1 MGISQKEIATLARLT
16 ITLPDD
22 LHRALKESAARR
34 DTTIGELV
42 SESLVF
48 YGIKT
53 ADAADELVAA
63 ARVHSGLTEDAGTA
77 LAVEETRAQRA
88 E

>member
-1 MGISQKEIATLARLT
+1 MARLT
-16 ITLPDD
+16 VTLPDG

-42 SESLVF
+42 AESLVF

-53 ADAADELVAA
+53 SAAADELLAS
-63 ARVHSGLTEDAGTA
+63 ARAHSGLSEDEAVA
-77 LAVEETRAQRA
+77 LANEETHAQRV

>member
-1 MGISQKEIATLARLT
+1 MARLT

-63 ARVHSGLTEDAGTA
+63 ARAHSGLTEDEATA

>member
-1 MGISQKEIATLARLT
+1 MARLT

-22 LHRALKESAARR
+22 LHRALKESAVRR
-34 DTTIGELV
+34 ETTIGELV
-42 SESLVF
+42 ADSLAF

-53 ADAADELVAA
+53 ATAADELVAA
-63 ARVHSGLTEDAGTA
+63 ARAHSGLTEDAATA

-88 E
+88 G

>member
-1 MGISQKEIATLARLT
+1 LARLT
-16 ITLPDD
+16 ITLPDN

-42 SESLVF
+42 CESLAF
-48 YGIKT
+48 YGIKST
-53 ADAADELVAA
+53 AVAEDLVAA
-63 ARVHSGLTEDAGTA
+63 ARARSGLTEGEATA

>member
-1 MGISQKEIATLARLT
+1 MARLT

-42 SESLVF
+42 AESLEF
-48 YGIKT
+48 YGIKP
-53 ADAADELVAA
+53 AGAAERLVAA
-63 ARVHSGLTEDAGTA
+63 ARAHGGLDESEAIA
-77 LAVEETRAQRA
+77 LAVEETRAQRT

>member
-1 MGISQKEIATLARLT
+1 MARLT

-22 LHRALKESAARR
+22 LHRALKESAVRR

-42 SESLVF
+42 AESLEF

-53 ADAADELVAA
+53 ATAADELVAE
-63 ARVHSGLTEDAGTA
+63 ARAHSTLTEDEAVA
-77 LAVEETRAQRA
+77 LAVEETRAERA
-88 E
+88 G

>member
-1 MGISQKEIATLARLT
+1 LARLT

-42 SESLVF
+42 AESLAF

-53 ADAADELVAA
+53 ADAAEALVAA
-63 ARVHSGLTEDAGTA
+63 ARSRSGLAETEAVA
-77 LAVEETRAQRA
+77 LAVEETDAERAG
-88 E
+88 

>member
-1 MGISQKEIATLARLT
+1 MARLT

-34 DTTIGELV
+34 NTTIGKLV
-42 SESLVF
+42 AESLEF

-53 ADAADELVAA
+53 AAAAEELVAA
-63 ARVHSGLTEDAGTA
+63 ARAHSGLDEVEATA

>member
-1 MGISQKEIATLARLT
+1 MARLT
-16 ITLPDD
+16 VTLPDG

-42 SESLVF
+42 AESLVF

-53 ADAADELVAA
+53 SAAADELLAA
-63 ARVHSGLTEDAGTA
+63 ARAHSGLSEDEAVA
-77 LAVEETRAQRA
+77 LANEETHAQRV

>member
-1 MGISQKEIATLARLT
+1 MARLT
-16 ITLPDD
+16 ITLPDE

-42 SESLVF
+42 AESLVF

-53 ADAADELVAA
+53 AAAADELVAA
-63 ARVHSGLTEDAGTA
+63 ARAHSGLTEDKAIV
-77 LAVEETRAQRA
+77 LAVEETRVERA
-88 E
+88 G